1 MTTNFA
7 YSDILCHSLG
17 AAFIQ
22 WNLIKNWRQTRS
34 HHTRPGSRVLF
45 LDGGGIRGL
54 VQIEILI
61 ELERRT
67 GRKITEMFDWIIGT
81 STGGIVALGLV
92 YGEYKVVV
100 E

>member
-1 MTTNFA
+1 M
-7 YSDILCHSLG
+7 
-17 AAFIQ
+17 
-22 WNLIKNWRQTRS
+22 
-34 HHTRPGSRVLF
+34 LF

-67 GRKITEMFDWIIGT
+67 GRKITELFDWIIGT

-92 YGEYKVVV
+92 YG
-100 E
+100 